1 MGVNVNRDVK
11 GWRVAWQLPDGRRG
25 SLRLGRGS
33 DKRHHVELAARM
45 RDLFAARL
53 AGVAP
58 SAETAGWLARCD
70 QRVHTRLAALGLT
83 PSRGRDCALIDFMD
97 DFLQKHGRAQAVTA
111 STRKVWGRARAH
123 VVAYFGTECRVST
136 ITDDDARAFRGWL
149 LQRPGRLGDGG
160 LAEATVRKMCAV
172 LAMVLQAAV
181 KSGVIT
187 SNPFDAVP
195 KSVGGNPAR
204 ETYVPLEVIGKLI
217 DAATEPELRLLIML
231 SRLAALRV
239 PSEVRGLTWADVDW
253 SERSLRVK
261 SPKTKRHGKGTRVV
275 PLCPELYAAL
285 EHAYHDAA
293 EGETH
298 VLPRLRKHTAPTM
311 PLLRALRAARIDEWP
326 RPYHTLRAS
335 CITDWHRTVPLADAA
350 AFSGHTTVVA
360 AKHYLRATGAAF
372 RTITRGALGVLDSSE
387 TPRNGVQQVVPPRDA
402 SDCHAMPQR
411 VQPVAEW
418 QDVADCGGD
427 LQTVAGTT
435 EAAKWT
441 ILDPNA
447 RGRNAQETP
456 GETHKSAEPAL
467 SLGCIRG
474 AESDL
479 DTLIRSWPRLPAAI
493 RQAVV
498 LLVREAAR

>member
-33 DKRHHVELAARM
+33 DKRHHTELAARM

-70 QRVHTRLAALGLT
+70 QRVHARLADLGLT
-83 PSRGRDCALIDFMD
+83 PSRGRDRALVGFMD
-97 DFLQKHGRAQAVTA
+97 DFLQKHGHAQAVTA

-123 VVAYFGTECRVST
+123 VVAYFGTDRRVST
-136 ITDDDARAFRGWL
+136 VTEDDARAFRGWL
-149 LQRPGRLGDGG
+149 LQRPGRLGAGG
-160 LAEATVRKMCAV
+160 LAEATVRKTCTV
-172 LAMVLQAAV
+172 LSMVLRSAV

-204 ETYVPLEVIGKLI
+204 ETYVPLEVIGKVI
-217 DAATEPELRLLIML
+217 DAAADSELRLLIML

-253 SERSLRVK
+253 SERSLRVR
-261 SPKTKRHGKGTRVV
+261 SPKTERSGKAVRIV
-275 PLCPELYAAL
+275 PLCPELYAAM

-293 EGETH
+293 EGEVH
-298 VLPRLRKHTAPTM
+298 VLPGLRKHTAPTM
-311 PLLRALRAARIDEWP
+311 PLLRLLRKAGIGEWP

-335 CITDWHRTVPLADAA
+335 CITDWHRTIPLADAA

-387 TPRNGVQQVVPPRDA
+387 TLRNGVQQVVPPGDA
-402 SDCHAMPQR
+402 SDCHAMPQH
-411 VQPVAEW
+411 VQPIATW
-418 QDVADCGGD
+418 QDVAGD
-427 LQTVAGTT
+427 GSDVQAVAACTASEGVDLIGPKH
-435 EAAKWT
+435 AAHVS
-441 ILDPNA
+441 A
-447 RGRNAQETP
+447 ETP
-456 GETHKSAEPAL
+456 SETHQSTATPTRP
-467 SLGCIRG
+467 GCIRG
-474 AESDL
+474 AGSDL
-479 DTLIRSWPRLPAAI
+479 DAVVRSWPRLPAAI

-498 LLVREAAR
+498 LLVRGAAR